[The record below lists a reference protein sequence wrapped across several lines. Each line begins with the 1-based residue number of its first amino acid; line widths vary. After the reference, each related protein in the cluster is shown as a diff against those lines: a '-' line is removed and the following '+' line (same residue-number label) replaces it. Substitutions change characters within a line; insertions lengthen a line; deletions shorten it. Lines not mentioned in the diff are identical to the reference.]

1 MSSPLFVYANLTID
15 RSDPVQIEI
24 WLKSAMI
31 RNFRNVN
38 QNMILLD
45 FPYNPFVW
53 SMVHSSQN
61 FLSYMKICCQHIRP
75 PVFTKN

>member
-15 RSDPVQIEI
+15 RSDPVQVEI

-45 FPYNPFVW
+45 FPYNPVL
-53 SMVHSSQN
+53 HEN
-61 FLSYMKICCQHIRP
+61 LLSAYTPSRLYEKLISD
-75 PVFTKN
+75 V